1 MLPLKNYAVSSA
13 DRALMQRRLPL
24 SVDADALAA
33 AIRELATAVNAQT
46 EVNRVILA
54 AMPARVE
61 AEITG
66 KSTRTIH
73 RLRAQ
78 RKASSR

>member
-1 MLPLKNYAVSSA
+1 MPPRTPSSESSA
-13 DRALMQRRLPL
+13 D
-24 SVDADALAA
+24 LAA
-33 AIRELATAVNAQT
+33 AIRELATATREQT
-46 EVNRVILA
+46 ELNRILLA

-78 RKASSR
+78 RKATR

>member
-1 MLPLKNYAVSSA
+1 MPPRTPSSESSA
-13 DRALMQRRLPL
+13 D
-24 SVDADALAA
+24 LAA

-78 RKASSR
+78 RKAGR